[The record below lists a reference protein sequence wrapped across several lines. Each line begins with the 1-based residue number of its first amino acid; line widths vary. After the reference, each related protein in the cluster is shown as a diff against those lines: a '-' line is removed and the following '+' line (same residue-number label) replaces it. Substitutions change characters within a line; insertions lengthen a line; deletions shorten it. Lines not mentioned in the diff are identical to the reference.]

1 MKKSLELLEFLGEP
15 VSRDMK
21 ETLAHGSRQ
30 FRMSV
35 HMTRVPSINN
45 VVLYSHWHEELE
57 LLFLAKGS
65 ALFHIGQEKVTVR
78 SGEVVFIPPNLL
90 HSASRLDQEEIV
102 FYAVLV
108 HFNFLSSLEND
119 QIQQQYILP
128 IFMQNRRYPK
138 LITREMD
145 EELHIY
151 PLLEEI
157 RDAYQQESLGYEL
170 LVKAKL
176 LEILY
181 RLQKCAIHADADLD
195 IGESRNSNSLQAKK
209 VLAYVQQN
217 YGKRITLADMA
228 QHVNLSPA
236 YFCRFMKKQFDLS
249 PMDFLNE
256 YRIAE
261 AISLMETTDKKMTEI
276 AELTGFCNVNRF
288 TETFKN
294 FYGCTPA
301 YYRKAIRNHA
311 GDGQHAVRC
320 DTDLKSY

>member
-1 MKKSLELLEFLGEP
+1 MKKSLELLESFGEP

-35 HMTRVPSINN
+35 HMTRVPPINN

-57 LLFLAKGS
+57 FLFLAKGS
-65 ALFHIGQEKVTVR
+65 ALVHIGQEKVTVR
-78 SGEVVFIPPNLL
+78 SGEVVFIPMNLL
-90 HSASRLDQEEIV
+90 HSASRLDQEEII

-119 QIQQQYILP
+119 QVQQQYVLP
-128 IFMQNRRYPK
+128 LFMQNCRYPN

-145 EELHIY
+145 AELRLY

-157 RDAYQQESLGYEL
+157 RDVYEQEPPGYEL

-176 LEILY
+176 FEVLY
-181 RLQKCAIHADADLD
+181 RLQKCAVPDDLN
-195 IGESRNSNSLQAKK
+195 IGKPRGSNSLLAKK
-209 VLAYVQQN
+209 VLAFVQQN

-256 YRIAE
+256 YRISE

-276 AELTGFCNVNRF
+276 SEMTGFCNINRF
-288 TETFKN
+288 TETFKK

-301 YYRKAIRNHA
+301 YYRKTIRNHA
-311 GDGQHAVRC
+311 RDGQHAVRR
-320 DTDLKSY
+320 DADLKSN

>member
-1 MKKSLELLEFLGEP
+1 MKKSLELLEFFGET

-21 ETLAHGSRQ
+21 ETVAHGSRQ

-35 HMTRVPSINN
+35 HMTKVPPINN

-57 LLFLAKGS
+57 FLFLAKGS
-65 ALFHIGQEKVTVR
+65 ALVHIGQEKVKVR
-78 SGEVVFIPPNLL
+78 SGEIVFIPPNLL
-90 HSASRLDQEEIV
+90 HSASRLDREEIV

-119 QIQQQYILP
+119 RIQQQYILP
-128 IFMQNRRYPK
+128 LFMQNLRYPH

-145 EELHIY
+145 EELHLY
-151 PLLEEI
+151 PLLEDI
-157 RDAYQQESLGYEL
+157 RDVYQQEPPGYEL

-181 RLQKCAIHADADLD
+181 RLQTRAVPVDADQAF
-195 IGESRNSNSLQAKK
+195 GKAKGHPSLLAKK

-228 QHVNLSPA
+228 QHVNLSLS

-256 YRIAE
+256 YRISE
-261 AISLMETTDKKMTEI
+261 AISLMETTDKTITEI

-288 TETFKN
+288 TETFKK
-294 FYGCTPA
+294 FYGCTSA
-301 YYRKAIRNHA
+301 YYRNAIRNHE
-311 GDGQHAVRC
+311 GQGQYTVRR
-320 DTDLKSY
+320 DTDLKFM